1 MIGPPTR
8 HYGVF
13 RSRHGCCILLQ
24 DDHPLRLLDIG
35 DSGIR
40 LFGTCGRSLLGG
52 EPVCGAETIDSMV
65 TGQSKE
71 PWQVQE
77 TAFPS
82 DDSVEEQAA
91 SSFGMRFWRLRP
103 TTLNPGNSLSTTRQ
117 FTSSATN
124 LDGLMLLTPTSV
136 NCTSQHRMCRG
147 ESYSRRRTIRVR
159 NEHRSRSTRRIRYRG
174 NRKASTERDTPKSF
188 RYLQRNHREAHQS
201 QCLSRPTDPRGS
213 SQ

>member
-1 MIGPPTR
+1 MQCLYAYVAAFVLVVHDGPPTR

-24 DDHPLRLLDIG
+24 DDHPLRLIDIG

-52 EPVCGAETIDSMV
+52 EPVCGRRYNRTVWSPVRARNR
-65 TGQSKE
+65 GQSI
-71 PWQVQE
+71 
-77 TAFPS
+77 
-82 DDSVEEQAA
+82 
-91 SSFGMRFWRLRP
+91 
-103 TTLNPGNSLSTTRQ
+103 
-117 FTSSATN
+117 
-124 LDGLMLLTPTSV
+124 
-136 NCTSQHRMCRG
+136 QHRMCRG
-147 ESYSRRRTIRVR
+147 EPYSRRRTIRVR

-188 RYLQRNHREAHQS
+188 RYLQRNHRAAHQS
-201 QCLSRPTDPRGS
+201 QCLSRPTDPRGF